1 MSGKPFGG
9 AITGVL
15 LVGPVCLGLPP
26 QVDLL
31 VKLQIRTII
40 TTFSHTSSCASSGL
54 RELYLPSDRGGLYDV
69 FAAGTAVFPLCTGSS
84 PCSVTHG

>member
-1 MSGKPFGG
+1 MSGKPFGR
-9 AITGVL
+9 AMTDVL

-40 TTFSHTSSCASSGL
+40 TTFSHASSW
-54 RELYLPSDRGGLYDV
+54 RIFWS
-69 FAAGTAVFPLCTGSS
+69 AGAVPAK
-84 PCSVTHG
+84 